1 MGPLLEPRVDVGPR
15 KLAPSIK
22 RLIPGT
28 PSRVTSGGSVN
39 DGGDWVERCFRT
51 LTLLLLLQPYCPGKK
66 TRIHKTM
73 NPKTPSD

>member
-39 DGGDWVERCFRT
+39 DGGGGEVLSDTDTAAVAEA
-51 LTLLLLLQPYCPGKK
+51 LLPGKK
-66 TRIHKTM
+66 HTRIRKTM